1 MAIQTTNVSIFE
13 KVRSLGASFFQ
24 RYTPTKTLNAKIAEM
39 NDIGL
44 CDLIVCVTADQ
55 TTDFPSLKVGD
66 HVVMIAPNGVVDQA
80 EFSTVVTVGTLAVTE
95 VVGNLYIVLR
105 PAFINN

>member
-1 MAIQTTNVSIFE
+1 MAVQTTDISILQ

-39 NDIGL
+39 NDVGL
-44 CDLIVCVTADQ
+44 CDLIVATAVST

-66 HVVMIAPNGVVDQA
+66 HVVMVAPNGVVDQA
-80 EFSTVVTVGTLAVTE
+80 EFTTVATVGTLPVAA

-105 PAFINN
+105 PAA